1 MKKLLS
7 VLLSIVSI
15 FTVFAFSACAG
26 SDKSQDDKKTI
37 TVYAPDGAPA
47 LAIAKFIHDGENF
60 VDGVEVK
67 YNVVAA
73 GNIGGIMQQGKGDVI
88 IMPVN
93 AASKLYKASSD
104 AYKMAAVV
112 THGNLYVM
120 SKEDLTVQDLKGK
133 VVGVI
138 GQGNVPDLTFRAAL
152 SKHGVECEVSEIV
165 VEGKVAVK
173 YYADAS
179 ELIPALK
186 TGKIAIGL
194 LPEPAANKLTGM
206 DSAFKYALDLQ
217 ELYDAENKTYPQ
229 AVVMVKSSVISAHSE
244 LINAFGDKMAN
255 AVSWVKENVSDA
267 ANAVASALA
276 EGLTPSLSAAN
287 LNATVVDN
295 CKIGWQSA
303 AAAKTDVKNYIDAIR
318 ALEEKAANVVA
329 DEFFVL

>member
-15 FTVFAFSACAG
+15 FTVFAFSACTG

-47 LAIAKFIHDGENF
+47 LALAKFIADKEDFGT
-60 VDGVEVK
+60 GAEVG

-73 GNIGGIMQQGKGDVI
+73 SSIGTVMQQGKGDI
-88 IMPVN
+88 IVMPVN
-93 AASKLYKASSD
+93 AASKLYAANSSD
-104 AYKMAAVV
+104 PYKMAAVI
-112 THGNLYVM
+112 THGNLYIM
-120 SKEDLTVQDLKGK
+120 SKTDLTLQDLKGK

-138 GQGNVPDLTFRAAL
+138 GQGNVPDLTFKAVLKAANC
-152 SKHGVECEVSEIV
+152 EYEVSETAV
-165 VEGKVAVK
+165 AGKVALK
-173 YYADAS
+173 YFSDAS

-186 TGKIAIGL
+186 TGSMAIGL

-217 ELYDAENKTYPQ
+217 ELYDAETRTYPQ
-229 AVVMVKSSVISAHSE
+229 AVVMIKSSVLTAYPE
-244 LINAFGDKMAN
+244 LVSNFGGKVAD
-255 AVSWVKENVSDA
+255 AVSWVKANAADA
-267 ANAVASALA
+267 AEAVKSVLA

-295 CKIGWQSA
+295 CKISWQSA
-303 AAAKTDVKNYIDAIR
+303 TNAKTEVQAYINTIINIAPQAAKAVTDD
-318 ALEEKAANVVA
+318 
-329 DEFFVL
+329 FFA

>member
-1 MKKLLS
+1 MKKFLA
-7 VLLSIVSI
+7 VLLSAVSM
-15 FTVFAFSACAG
+15 FTVFVFSACG
-26 SDKSQDDKKTI
+26 CDKPTEDKTI
-37 TVYAPDGAPA
+37 SVYCPDGAPA

-104 AYKMAAVV
+104 AYKMAAVI

-120 SKEDLTVQDLKGK
+120 SKDDLTLNDLKGK

-152 SKHGVECEVSEIV
+152 DKNGLEYEVSETAV
-165 VEGKVAVK
+165 DGKVALK

-186 TGKIAIGL
+186 TGKRTVGL
-194 LPEPAANKLTGM
+194 LPEPAANKLTTM
-206 DSAFKYALDLQ
+206 DNAFKYVLDLQ
-217 ELYDAENKTYPQ
+217 ELYDAETKTYPQ
-229 AVVMVKSSVISAHSE
+229 AVVMIKSSIIAAYPTLTESLGNKIA
-244 LINAFGDKMAN
+244 G
-255 AVSWVKENVSDA
+255 AVSWIKANPALA
-267 ANAVASALA
+267 AQAVESALT

-295 CKIGWQSA
+295 CKIYWQSA
-303 AAAKTDVKNYIDAIR
+303 ADAKTAVKEYIDAIR
-318 ALEEKAANVVA
+318 ALDVKSASAVA
-329 DEFFVL
+329 DDFFAI